1 MTTTHWHPIAATTD
15 LVPFHVHQAMLEGTE
30 LAVWRGDD
38 GFVNVWEN
46 RCLHRG
52 VRLTIGTTD
61 GAELTCAYHGWRYAN
76 RSAGCTYI
84 PAHPADAPAR
94 TICNT
99 TFPAVEHDGLV
110 WTTLEDEPASSRP
123 ETTGWDEPFPLRPLP
138 FDAPVDLVIDA
149 LADYPIAPG
158 STDSTDSTGSTAS
171 AASIVT
177 ARQAS
182 TIGLREAAGGGELVF
197 HVQPVDDG
205 RCLVRGVLNRRPAT
219 EAVGA
224 VLRRHN
230 TALTR
235 LRARL
240 EAETAATDYVDPAL
254 RPPVQSETPVVI
266 AGRRLAPLRVRVRR
280 KWATATDVVAVELE
294 PVGNVTLPTAQ
305 AGAHIDL
312 HLPNGLVRQY
322 SLTNGP
328 GESGCYRIGV
338 KLVEDS
344 RGGSRFVNQELAEGD
359 ELDISEPRPSFPLR
373 RDATRTVLVAGGIG
387 VTPLLAMAQ
396 TLERSGLPVELHYF
410 ARSDDHLAFPEIRS
424 TLADIVRPHV
434 GLDPAATAAGL
445 RQVIG
450 EHHDA
455 SHLYI
460 CGPPPMLDAARTIAT
475 ELGWPEDAVHFE
487 YFGNAADPDRSSTF
501 ELSLARSAK
510 TLTVGPGQSILDVLQ
525 DAGIAIASSC
535 EQGACGTCVATVI
548 DGEPDHQDVRLSA
561 AERAAGDRIMTCV
574 SRARSPRLVLDL

>member
-1 MTTTHWHPIAATTD
+1 
-15 LVPFHVHQAMLEGTE
+15 MLGGTE

-99 TFPAVEHDGLV
+99 VFPTIERDGLV
-110 WTTLEDEPASSRP
+110 WTTLEDEAAPSPP
-123 ETTGWDEPFPLRPLP
+123 ETSGWDEPLPLRALP
-138 FDAPVDLVIDA
+138 FNAPVHLVIDA
-149 LADYPIAPG
+149 LADYAVTPTSMTSIAP
-158 STDSTDSTGSTAS
+158 
-171 AASIVT
+171 IVT
-177 ARQAS
+177 ARHA
-182 TIGLREAAGGGELVF
+182 TGICLRGDDGGGGLVF

-205 RCLVRGVLNRRPAT
+205 RCVVWGVLDRSSTADT
-219 EAVGA
+219 IGT
-224 VLRRHN
+224 VLRLHN

-235 LRARL
+235 LRERL
-240 EAETAATDYVDPAL
+240 EAATTAADYVDPAL
-254 RPPVQSETPVVI
+254 RPPVRSERPVVI
-266 AGRRLAPLRVRVRR
+266 TGRRLAPLRVSVRR
-280 KWATATDVVAVELE
+280 KWMTATDVVAVELE
-294 PVGNVTLPTAQ
+294 PIGHAILPTAQ

-338 KLVEDS
+338 KLVENS
-344 RGGSRFVNQELAEGD
+344 RGGSRFVNQDLAEGD
-359 ELDISEPRPSFPLR
+359 QLDISEPRPSFPLR

-387 VTPLLAMAQ
+387 VTPLLSMAQ
-396 TLERSGLPVELHYF
+396 TLERRGLPVELHYF
-410 ARSDDHLAFPEIRS
+410 ARSEDQLAFPELR
-424 TLADIVRPHV
+424 LALGDLVQSHV
-434 GLDPAATAAGL
+434 GLDPEETATRL
-445 RQVIG
+445 HQLIG
-450 EHHDA
+450 QHHDA

-460 CGPPPMLDAARTIAT
+460 CGPPPMLDAARAIAADL
-475 ELGWPEDAVHFE
+475 EWPEDAVHFE

-501 ELSLARSAK
+501 ELSLARSAT

-525 DAGIAIASSC
+525 EAGVAIASSC

-561 AERAAGDRIMTCV
+561 AEQAAGDRIMTCV
-574 SRARSPRLVLDL
+574 SRSRSPRLVLDL